1 MLMITTSQEYK
12 KQITAEIRRV
22 YGRVEI
28 DYTDPFL
35 DQSIEVSANE
45 NANISYPQQVTDS
58 ITVTYGKIAS
68 LDGSWILDGT
78 YVSAPI
84 SPTKGQMGWWGNQ
97 LAGAGGVFTAPY
109 PTLTVTFN
117 PRPIRQLKVV
127 GDNNR
132 AEYPVDF
139 IVNMYDDDG
148 ALVYT
153 ETVADNDK
161 VDFKLDYEND
171 ITQIAKME
179 LVITKWSHAG
189 RQAKIIEFITSIQE
203 VYEGDDIF
211 SINLVEE
218 REISQGSLPVGN
230 ISSNEISIS
239 LYNRDRKFDAGKTDS
254 PLYQLLKAN
263 RKIQAWLGAEVGE
276 EVEWVPLG
284 VFWSEDWEIPEN
296 DIYANTSGRDR
307 LEQLRRTTYA
317 NSTVEIDKSLYYLA
331 DKILQD
337 AGLSIDE
344 YEIDESLKDIVI
356 PYSYFE
362 RQTHREALRLIAEAC
377 LGQVYCD
384 RLGKIII
391 TTAQATSTTDAIPTL
406 SVDDELYLLQDGGT
420 EDNTYLLD
428 NGVLYLK
435 LNQLITNDDYFS
447 KQNPV
452 KWSAIAN
459 SVKVNSLP
467 LKPTDNLEEVYLGE
481 EQTISAGQTQK
492 TTLFFN
498 ETPCLEPEVIVT
510 GATITDVTYYSWGAD
525 VTVTSPIDTTYTLKV
540 MARPLRVQG
549 QQTIVKEDA
558 QSILDNGRIEYVYP
572 DNPLVQTRAQAHNIA
587 EKLIGYYANPRSDLT
602 LDWRGNPAWLLGDIV
617 SVLDT
622 NELAHYAIVSQDITW
637 DGALSASMEGRKI

>member
-1 MLMITTSQEYK
+1 MLMFTTSQEYK

-139 IVNMYDDDG
+139 IVNMYDEDG

-153 ETVADNDK
+153 EIVADNDK

-218 REISQGSLPVGN
+218 REVSQGSLPVGN

-284 VFWSEDWEIPEN
+284 VFWSGDWEIPEN

-337 AGLSIDE
+337 AGLTIDE
-344 YEIDESLKDIVI
+344 YEIDEALKDIVI
-356 PYSYFE
+356 PYAYFE
-362 RQTHREALRLIAEAC
+362 RMSHREALRIIAEAC

-384 RLGKIII
+384 RHGKIII
-391 TTAQATSTTDAIPTL
+391 TTKQVTSAGDIIPIL
-406 SVDDELYLLQDGGT
+406 SVDDELCLLQDGGT
-420 EDNTYLLD
+420 DDNTYKLED
-428 NGVLYLK
+428 GVLYLTLK
-435 LNQLITNDDYFS
+435 QLLTGDDYFD
-447 KQNPV
+447 KHNPV
-452 KWSAIAN
+452 QWSAIAN
-459 SVKVNSLP
+459 SVQVNVLP
-467 LKPTDNLEEVYLGE
+467 LKPTIELEEVYKSEEEIGE
-481 EQTISAGQTQK
+481 GENQNHTI
-492 TTLFFN
+492 FFN
-498 ETPCLEPEVIVT
+498 NSPCVDATVNID

-525 VTVTSPIDTTYTLKV
+525 VTVTSPIDTTYTLTA
-540 MARPLRVQG
+540 MARPLVVQG

-572 DNPLVQTRAQAHNIA
+572 DNPLVQTRSQAQTIA
-587 EKLIGYYANPRSDLT
+587 DKLITYYANPRSDLS
-602 LDWRGNPAWLLGDIV
+602 LNWRGDPSWLLGDVV
-617 SVLDT
+617 SVLDA

-637 DGALSASMEGRKI
+637 DGALSANMEGRRV

>member
-1 MLMITTSQEYK
+1 MASPEFNNNMQAT
-12 KQITAEIRRV
+12 RRRILGKV
-22 YGRVEI
+22 TI
-28 DYTDPFL
+28 DYTSPFL
-35 DQSIEVSANE
+35 DQSIEVSADR
-45 NANISYPQQVTDS
+45 NANISHPQQVADGLED
-58 ITVTYGKIAS
+58 TYGKIAS

-97 LAGAGGVFTAPY
+97 LAGAGGVFTSPY

-127 GDNNR
+127 GDSSR
-132 AEYPVDF
+132 GEYPVDF
-139 IVNMYDDDG
+139 IVNMYDEENTII
-148 ALVYT
+148 YT
-153 ETVADNDK
+153 ETATDNDK
-161 VDFKLDYEND
+161 VNFLLDYEND

-284 VFWSEDWEIPEN
+284 VFWSGDWNIPES
-296 DIYANTSGRDR
+296 DIYASTSGRDR
-307 LEQLRRTTYA
+307 LEQLRRSTYS
-317 NSTVEIDKSLYYLA
+317 NSTIEIDKSLYYLA

-344 YEIDESLKDIVI
+344 YEIDDSLKEIVI
-356 PYSYFE
+356 PYAYFE
-362 RQTHREALRLIAEAC
+362 PASHREALRIIAEAS
-377 LGQVYCD
+377 LAQIYCD
-384 RLGKIII
+384 RNGKIII
-391 TTAQATSTTDAIPTL
+391 TTAQASAAEETIPTL

-420 EDNTYLLD
+420 AENAYTLID
-428 NGVLYLK
+428 GVLYLK
-435 LNQLITNDDYFS
+435 LNQLITGDDYFS
-447 KQNPV
+447 KSNPV
-452 KWSAIAN
+452 KWSSVAN
-459 SVKVNSLP
+459 LVKVKSLP
-467 LKPTDNLEEVYLGE
+467 LRPTDNLEEVYSSEEEIGE
-481 EQTISAGQTQK
+481 NETQK
-492 TTLFFN
+492 LTIFYA
-498 ETPCLEPEVIVT
+498 EAPCLGAVVSAD
-510 GATITDVTYYSWGAD
+510 GATITDVNYYSWGAD
-525 VTVTSPIDTTYTLKV
+525 VTVTSAIGTTYTITAL
-540 MARPLRVQG
+540 ARPLRLQG
-549 QQTIVKEDA
+549 QQTIIKEDA
-558 QSILDNGRIEYVYP
+558 QSILDNGVIEYAYP
-572 DNPLVQTRAQAHNIA
+572 DNPLVQTRAQAENIA
-587 EKLIGYYANPRSDLT
+587 DKLIGYYANPRSDLT
-602 LDWRGNPAWLLGDIV
+602 LEWRGNPSWLLGDIV

-637 DGALSASMEGRKI
+637 DGALSVSMEGRRV

>member
-1 MLMITTSQEYK
+1 MQAT
-12 KQITAEIRRV
+12 RRRILGKV
-22 YGRVEI
+22 TI
-28 DYTDPFL
+28 DYTSPFL
-35 DQSIEVSANE
+35 DQSIEVSADR
-45 NANISYPQQVTDS
+45 NANISHPQQVADGLED
-58 ITVTYGKIAS
+58 TYGKIAS

-97 LAGAGGVFTAPY
+97 LAGAGGVFTSPY

-117 PRPIRQLKVV
+117 PRPIRQLKVI

-132 AEYPVDF
+132 VEYPVDF

-179 LVITKWSHAG
+179 LVITKWSHEG
-189 RQAKIIEFITSIQE
+189 RQAKIVELFTSIQE
-203 VYEGDDIF
+203 TYEGDDLF

-218 REISQGSLPVGN
+218 RDVSQSSLPVGN

-263 RKIQAWLGAEVGE
+263 RKIQAWLGTETDN

-284 VFWSEDWEIPEN
+284 VFWSGDWDIPEN

-307 LEQLRRTTYA
+307 LEQLRRSTYS

-344 YEIDESLKDIVI
+344 YEIDESLHDIVI

-362 RQTHREALRLIAEAC
+362 RMSHREALRLIAEAC

-384 RLGKIII
+384 RNGEIII
-391 TTAQATSTTDAIPTL
+391 TTEQVTSSGNIMPTL
-406 SVDDELYLLQDGGT
+406 SVDNDLYLWQENGT
-420 EDNTYLLD
+420 DENTYMLD
-428 NGVLYLK
+428 EGTLYLT
-435 LNQLITNDDYFS
+435 LRQLITADDYFS
-447 KQNPV
+447 KQNPIQ
-452 KWSAIAN
+452 WSAIAN
-459 SVKVNSLP
+459 SVQVNALP
-467 LKPTDNLEEVYLGE
+467 LRPTVDLEEVYTGE
-481 EQTISAGQTQK
+481 EETIGAGQTQK
-492 TTLFFN
+492 LTIFYS
-498 ETPCLEPEVIVT
+498 ETPCLDAVVAID
-510 GATITDVTYYSWGAD
+510 GATITDVTYYSWGAN
-525 VTVTSPIDTTYTLKV
+525 VTVTSPVDSTYTITA
-540 MARPLRVQG
+540 MARPLKVQG

-572 DNPLVQTRAQAHNIA
+572 DNPLVQTRAQAQNIA

-602 LDWRGNPAWLLGDIV
+602 LDWRGNPSWILGDIV

-637 DGALSASMEGRKI
+637 DGALSISMEGRRV

>member
-1 MLMITTSQEYK
+1 MASPEFNNNMQAT
-12 KQITAEIRRV
+12 RRRILGKV
-22 YGRVEI
+22 TI
-28 DYTDPFL
+28 DYTSPFL
-35 DQSIEVSANE
+35 DQSIEVTANE
-45 NANISYPQQVTDS
+45 NANISQPQQVADGLEE
-58 ITVTYGKIAS
+58 TYGKIAS

-97 LAGAGGVFTAPY
+97 LAGAGGVFTSPY

-117 PRPIRQLKVV
+117 PRPIRQLKVI

-132 AEYPVDF
+132 VEYPVDF
-139 IVNMYDDDG
+139 IVNMYDEDG

-218 REISQGSLPVGN
+218 REVSQGSLPVGN

-276 EVEWVPLG
+276 AVEWVPLG
-284 VFWSEDWEIPEN
+284 VFWSGDWDIPEN
-296 DIYANTSGRDR
+296 DIRANTSGRDR

-406 SVDDELYLLQDGGT
+406 SVDDELYLVQDGGT
-420 EDNTYLLD
+420 AANTYALVD
-428 NGVLYLK
+428 GVLYLT
-435 LNQLITNDDYFS
+435 LHQLITTDDYFS

-452 KWSAIAN
+452 QWSAIAN
-459 SVKVNSLP
+459 SVHVNALP
-467 LKPTDNLEEVYLGE
+467 LRPAPVEDVYGGE
-481 EQTISAGQTQK
+481 EEAIGAGETQRTTI
-492 TTLFFN
+492 FFN
-498 ETPCLEPEVIVT
+498 SSPCLAPSVSIS
-510 GATITDVTYYSWGAD
+510 GATITNITYYSWGAD
-525 VTVTSPIDTTYTLKV
+525 VTVTSATTTSYTLTAT
-540 MARPLRVQG
+540 ARPLVVQG
-549 QQTIVKEDA
+549 QQTVIKEDA

-572 DNPLVQTRAQAHNIA
+572 DNPLVQTRAQAQNIA

-602 LDWRGNPAWLLGDIV
+602 LDWRGNPSWLLGDV
-617 SVLDT
+617 VTVLDD
-622 NELAHYAIVSQDITW
+622 NELAHYAIVKQDITW
-637 DGALSASMEGRKI
+637 DGTLSANMEGRKI